1 MKKSKFG
8 KQEEQYPLNI
18 GDAIFAIDPLK
29 NKVTEYRVTYLHNN
43 GHFEAVS
50 GVSNDIFY
58 PISTLGQL
66 FFMSRVEAKEYLRN
80 NRQSILDEYRK
91 IFEKTGD
98 WSKLA
103 ELGNILA
110 EEKENAQG
118 GACVSA
124 EEIESALATLA
135 YIKLMFEKDCSIDWQ
150 IETGLW
156 TPEGVDNPVRYHK
169 DLVAKG
175 LEGAI
180 SILASLQ

>member
-1 MKKSKFG
+1 MK
-8 KQEEQYPLNI
+8 
-18 GDAIFAIDPLK
+18 
-29 NKVTEYRVTYLHNN
+29 
-43 GHFEAVS
+43 
-50 GVSNDIFY
+50 
-58 PISTLGQL
+58 
-66 FFMSRVEAKEYLRN
+66 
-80 NRQSILDEYRK
+80 
-91 IFEKTGD
+91 
-98 WSKLA
+98 
-103 ELGNILA
+103 
-110 EEKENAQG
+110 EKEKSPSKRG
-118 GACVSA
+118 TYSA

>member
-18 GDAIFAIDPLK
+18 GDAIFVINPLK
-29 NKVTEYRVTYLHNN
+29 NKVTEYRVTYLHN
-43 GHFEAVS
+43 GMVEAVS
-50 GVSNDIFY
+50 GVSDDIFY
-58 PISTLGQL
+58 HISTIGQL

-98 WSKLA
+98 WSRLA

-110 EEKENAQG
+110 EEKEKSPSG
-118 GACVSA
+118 RGEYSA
-124 EEIESALATLA
+124 EDVESAIATVA